1 MRRRK
6 VTVSASENL
15 EQGKVSRHPDME
27 FHGWGGNEPSEA
39 ERKEV

>member
-6 VTVSASENL
+6 VAVSASENL
-15 EQGKVSRHPDME
+15 EQGKASRRPEME
-27 FHGWGGNEPSEA
+27 FHVWGGNEPCGA